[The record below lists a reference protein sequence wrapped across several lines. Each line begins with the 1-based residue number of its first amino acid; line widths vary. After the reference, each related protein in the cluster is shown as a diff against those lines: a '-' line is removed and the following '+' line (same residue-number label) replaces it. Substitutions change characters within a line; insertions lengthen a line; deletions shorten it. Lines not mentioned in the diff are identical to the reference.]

1 MGRDDELGPGAVV
14 VDAHHLQIEALLG
27 VAADDARR
35 AYAVSASGVDR
46 HSIADGPDL
55 RYVRAPPLNRPGA
68 FVAGGDDVQRRLHA
82 AFDDMHIGEADPAEG
97 DLDEHLTGAGLRNR
111 HVHDGEHAGG
121 LRVPGCPHCRCRRQV
136 GRRSARPSVGLHG
149 GSFFDSACLTAARRG
164 RAHGGSPP
172 VWSQFC
178 QGGRFAWPVMSCL
191 TRDEIHSGWS
201 KQVRRRIDPSCPG
214 FRGSAAQAAR
224 AQRRLGRSIG
234 THAQRRG
241 PR

>member
-46 HSIADGPDL
+46 HSIAEGPDL

-97 DLDEHLTGAGLRNR
+97 DLDEHLAGSRLRNW
-111 HVHDGEHAGG
+111 HVHDGKHSGG
-121 LRVPGCPHCRCRRQV
+121 LRIPGCPHCRFRCAV
-136 GRRSARPSVGLHG
+136 GGRGARPTIGLHDRSPLDPLVSARLVAVMRTAAPRPVRRSVLSSGQGCLARHECIQAG
-149 GSFFDSACLTAARRG
+149 RG
-164 RAHGGSPP
+164 RSC
-172 VWSQFC
+172 SRS
-178 QGGRFAWPVMSCL
+178 RFNP
-191 TRDEIHSGWS
+191 
-201 KQVRRRIDPSCPG
+201 
-214 FRGSAAQAAR
+214 
-224 AQRRLGRSIG
+224 
-234 THAQRRG
+234 
-241 PR
+241 